1 MKTGNKRGRQRQRDQ
16 HRVNEGRK
24 WKKPTLC
31 YVLSRLGNCYL
42 PDERPLSSAQRAEQ
56 DPPSA
61 ASPSGPPLRK
71 GRCGKGSRMGE
82 ARRLED
88 ARRSARAPY
97 ISDATRNLPDSF
109 PTPHHDRGFGGLV
122 VPTRALARCC
132 FLYESS
138 RVAILHRLSPS
149 STLRVIHSVWL
160 LLLVGAVIPI
170 SVLVLRR
177 GG

>member
-1 MKTGNKRGRQRQRDQ
+1 MKRGNKRGRQRQRDQ

-109 PTPHHDRGFGGLV
+109 PASHYDRGFGGVLSYPHAPSHV
-122 VPTRALARCC
+122 VVFFSRAPASPYSIV
-132 FLYESS
+132 FP
-138 RVAILHRLSPS
+138 LHR
-149 STLRVIHSVWL
+149 HC
-160 LLLVGAVIPI
+160 A
-170 SVLVLRR
+170 
-177 GG
+177 